1 MEALPYIAT
10 IGTVIAGALYWFWYR
25 TPRVEEPPLVIKPP
39 TNFST
44 PSSKKTIKKKDGI
57 PIKILY
63 YSQTGTAEDFA
74 HRLGEDISAYGFAP
88 DVSDVENFSMDEL
101 ENEKLVVFLAATY
114 GEGDPPDNAAEFHRD
129 LMNPSKEAG
138 LFSNIKY
145 AVFGL
150 GNKTYDKFNQMG
162 KDVDRRMT
170 ELGAQRIFDMGL
182 GDDDVNIEKDFLSW
196 KKGFAITVCK
206 EFGLAAPSLT
216 TSATISVRRQRMVTH
231 GQNEIKNI
239 PVDVIA
245 RWRPSE
251 KPKFAP
257 DQKFPYLATILE
269 TRELH
274 STISERSCLHSEIST
289 HGDILTYQPG
299 DHLGIYPENDL
310 TMVHK
315 LAAQLKADLK
325 TIISIYGI
333 EDVAGK
339 NPIVGPCT
347 LKAAL
352 TQYYD
357 IASVVRK
364 PLLKV
369 LGQYAKDEEE
379 KKKLATLASEEPEHQ
394 EYYEK
399 YIVHD
404 CRCITEVLKDFK
416 SLEVKLD
423 HFLEVLPKMQ
433 PRYYSISSSPNTN
446 PGRVTLTAVVVDYI
460 TPTKR
465 EAKGV
470 ATTWLSHNRP
480 NPEKPVQIPAF
491 IRKSQFKLPTSTLTP
506 IIMVG
511 PGTGFAPFRGFIQE
525 RAYRLEQGDKL
536 GQAILFFGCRH
547 PEKDYLYREELE
559 NHLKQGHISDLIVA
573 FSRETESKIYVQHK
587 MKEADFPKRIWDIL
601 SNAGHFY
608 VCGDAPG
615 MARDVSDTLIDIIM
629 TEGNRSKEEAMQFIE
644 DLQKNNRH
652 QSDVWS

>member
-1 MEALPYIAT
+1 
-10 IGTVIAGALYWFWYR
+10 V
-25 TPRVEEPPLVIKPP
+25 
-39 TNFST
+39 
-44 PSSKKTIKKKDGI
+44 
-57 PIKILY
+57 
-63 YSQTGTAEDFA
+63 
-74 HRLGEDISAYGFAP
+74 
-88 DVSDVENFSMDEL
+88 DEL

-114 GEGDPPDNAAEFHRD
+114 GEGDPPDNAAEFHRE
-129 LMNPSKEAG
+129 LMNPSKESG
-138 LFSNIKY
+138 VFSNIKY

-150 GNKTYDKFNQMG
+150 GNKTYDQFNRMG
-162 KDVDRRMT
+162 KDIDRRME
-170 ELGAQRIFDMGL
+170 ELGAQRIYVLGL

-206 EFGLAAPSLT
+206 EFGLAAPSLS
-216 TSATISVRRQRMVTH
+216 TSASISLRRQRMVTH
-231 GQNEIKNI
+231 GPNDIKNI

-274 STISERSCLHSEIST
+274 SSISERSCLHSEIST

-325 TIISIYGI
+325 TVISIYGI
-333 EDVAGK
+333 EDIAGK

-352 TQYYD
+352 AQYYD
-357 IASVVRK
+357 ITSVVRK
-364 PLLKV
+364 PVLKV

-379 KKKLATLASEEPEHQ
+379 KKKLVTLASEEPEYQ
-394 EYYEK
+394 DYYEK
-399 YIVHD
+399 YIMHD

-416 SLEVKLD
+416 SIEVPLD

-446 PGRVTLTAVVVDYI
+446 PERVSLTAVLVDYI

-465 EAKGV
+465 QAKGV
-470 ATTWLSHNRP
+470 ATTWLSNNKP
-480 NPEKPVQIPAF
+480 GQEKGTVQIPAF
-491 IRKSQFKLPTSTLTP
+491 IRKSQFKLPASTVTP

-525 RAYRLEQGDKL
+525 RAYRLEQGDTL

-547 PEKDYLYREELE
+547 PEKDFLYREELE

-573 FSRETESKIYVQHK
+573 FSRETERKVYVQHK
-587 MKEADFPKRIWDIL
+587 MKEGDMPKRIWDIL
-601 SNAGHFY
+601 SNGGHFY
-608 VCGDAPG
+608 VCGDAAG
-615 MARDVSDTLIDIIM
+615 MARDVSDTLVDIIM
-629 TEGNRSKEEAMQFIE
+629 TEGKRSREEAMQYIE